1 MPKFGMGRGLS
12 DTTSPE
18 NLEFGKK
25 LGAGMDALFAPTG
38 EGEADLTPQD
48 GFTYLDPDLISPN
61 PNQPRR
67 KMDQASLAELAR
79 SIREQGLI
87 QPVVVRRVESGFELI
102 AGERRWRAARMA
114 GLARIPAVVKDK
126 ADRDALLL
134 AVVENVLREDL
145 GPIEEA
151 TAFQRM
157 IDQFGLTQEEVAKV
171 VGRDRSTV
179 ANSIRLLGLPD
190 EVKEHLEYGRLRP
203 GHARALLALPT
214 AAART
219 AAARTVVRKGLSVRQ
234 TESLVK
240 KTLGPTPV
248 KSEATRRTAAYL
260 TALADQMKLKYGTRV
275 DIKGKLDR
283 GRIVF
288 EYYSK
293 DELDRL
299 LELLTK

>member
-1 MPKFGMGRGLS
+1 M
-12 DTTSPE
+12 
-18 NLEFGKK
+18 
-25 LGAGMDALFAPTG
+25 
-38 EGEADLTPQD
+38 
-48 GFTYLDPDLISPN
+48 
-61 PNQPRR
+61 
-67 KMDQASLAELAR
+67 
-79 SIREQGLI
+79 
-87 QPVVVRRVESGFELI
+87 
-102 AGERRWRAARMA
+102 
-114 GLARIPAVVKDK
+114 
-126 ADRDALLL
+126 
-134 AVVENVLREDL
+134 VENVLREDL

-157 IDQFGLTQEEVAKV
+157 IDQFGLTQEEVAQV

-190 EVKEHLEYGRLRP
+190 EVKEHLENGRLRP

-214 AAART
+214 AAARI

-240 KTLGPTPV
+240 KTLGPAPV
-248 KSEATRRTAAYL
+248 KSEATRRTAGYL

-275 DIKGKLDR
+275 DIKGRLER

>member
-1 MPKFGMGRGLS
+1 MGRGLS

-25 LGAGMDALFAPTG
+25 LGAGVDSLFAPRA

-48 GFTYLDPDLISPN
+48 GFTYLDPALISPN

-67 KMDQASLAELAR
+67 KLDQASLAELAR
-79 SIREQGLI
+79 SIKEQGLI

-145 GPIEEA
+145 GPLEEA

-157 IDQFGLTQEEVAKV
+157 IEQYGLTQEEVAGV

-179 ANSIRLLGLPD
+179 ANSIR
-190 EVKEHLEYGRLRP
+190 
-203 GHARALLALPT
+203 
-214 AAART
+214 
-219 AAARTVVRKGLSVRQ
+219 
-234 TESLVK
+234 
-240 KTLGPTPV
+240 
-248 KSEATRRTAAYL
+248 
-260 TALADQMKLKYGTRV
+260 
-275 DIKGKLDR
+275 DR
-283 GRIVF
+283 
-288 EYYSK
+288 
-293 DELDRL
+293 
-299 LELLTK
+299 